1 MPFGSLPRAFLA
13 GADRRD
19 RGDAFPGM
27 DDGQACDASRLKQ
40 ALGRRDRTSKQRDVV
55 AERSAEPAGFEEIPL
70 HIDDHEAGLRRDQI
84 ERIWLRRDDPHD
96 NPSLLPDRS
105 F

>member
-1 MPFGSLPRAFLA
+1 MP
-13 GADRRD
+13 
-19 RGDAFPGM
+19 FPGM

-40 ALGRRDRTSKQRDVV
+40 ALGRRDRASKQRDVV

-84 ERIWLRRDDPHD
+84 ERIRLRRDDPHD
-96 NPSLLPDRS
+96 NPFLLPDRS